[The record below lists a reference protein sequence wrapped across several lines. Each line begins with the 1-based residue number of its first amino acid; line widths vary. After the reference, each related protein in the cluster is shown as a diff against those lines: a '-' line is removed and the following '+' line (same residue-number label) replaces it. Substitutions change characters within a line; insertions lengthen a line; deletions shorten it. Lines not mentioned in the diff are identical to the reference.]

1 MKLVV
6 NEHNVFVIIIVTL
19 LTSLVL
25 VPIVKK
31 IATHVGA
38 MDQPNAR
45 KIHKIPMPRL
55 GGLAIYLA
63 FLFGY
68 ILYGEVSTQ
77 MLSILIGSFLLVLV
91 GFIDDIN
98 PVKARYKLIVQ
109 IIAATIVV
117 VYGDLSFT
125 EISILGNKI
134 YFSKIVGSLLS
145 IIFIVAITN
154 AINLID
160 GLDGLATGISSI
172 YFLTIAIIAFILNRI
187 GGLDVIISLIMLGAT
202 LGFLIHNFPPAKIFM
217 GDSGS
222 LFLGFMISVIA
233 LLGYKVTTFTSLI
246 VPILILAIPIFDTIF
261 AILRRLLKGQNIGVA
276 DKEHFHHQLL
286 KMRYSP
292 TKSILIIYAI
302 DIAFA
307 AVSIFYI
314 LGDNQIAIAIYV
326 ILMILLL
333 FVILKTD
340 ILFEH
345 KKKNKNITEV
355 VISNKKN
362 RGKKNKRKKH
372 KKKCKSKK
380 KTKK

>member
-1 MKLVV
+1 MDLVV
-6 NEHNVFVIIIVTL
+6 NGHNVFVIVIVTFL
-19 LTSLVL
+19 ASLIL

-31 IATHVGA
+31 VAIYINA
-38 MDQPNAR
+38 MDEPNER
-45 KIHKIPMPRL
+45 KIHKVPMPRL

-63 FLFGY
+63 FLLGY
-68 ILYGEVSTQ
+68 MLYGEISTQ
-77 MLSILIGSFLLVLV
+77 MLSILIGSFLLILV
-91 GFIDDIN
+91 GIIDDIHS
-98 PVKARYKLIVQ
+98 VKARYKLIVQ
-109 IIAATIVV
+109 IAAAAIVV
-117 VYGDLSFT
+117 LYGDLSFS
-125 EISILGNKI
+125 EISIFGYRIFFNEI
-134 YFSKIVGSLLS
+134 FGSLLS
-145 IIFIVAITN
+145 ILFIVAITN

-160 GLDGLATGISSI
+160 GLDGLASGISSI

-187 GGLDVIISLIMLGAT
+187 GGLDVIISLIMLGST
-202 LGFLIHNFPPAKIFM
+202 LGFLFHNFPPAKIFM
-217 GDSGS
+217 GDTGS
-222 LFLGFMISVIA
+222 LFLGFMISIIA

-246 VPILILAIPIFDTIF
+246 VPIIILAIPIFDTVF

-286 KMRYSP
+286 KMKYSP

-345 KKKNKNITEV
+345 KKKSENVTEV
-355 VISNKKN
+355 LVNNEKN
-362 RGKKNKRKKH
+362 QKGKSKKRKKRKH
-372 KKKCKSKK
+372 S
-380 KTKK
+380 

>member
-1 MKLVV
+1 MNLVV
-6 NEHNVFVIIIVTL
+6 NEHNVFVIVIVTL
-19 LTSLVL
+19 LTSLIL

-31 IATHVGA
+31 IAIHVNA
-38 MDQPNAR
+38 MDEPNAR
-45 KIHKIPMPRL
+45 KIHKVPMPRL

-63 FLFGY
+63 FLLGY
-68 ILYGEVSTQ
+68 MLYGEVSTQ
-77 MLSILIGSFLLVLV
+77 MLSILIGGFLLILI

-98 PVKARYKLIVQ
+98 SVPARYKLIVQ

-117 VYGDLSFT
+117 LYGDLSFT
-125 EISILGNKI
+125 EVSLLGHKI
-134 YFSKIVGSLLS
+134 YFNAFWGSLSS

-160 GLDGLATGISSI
+160 GLDGLAAGISSI

-202 LGFLIHNFPPAKIFM
+202 LGFLVHNFPPAKIFM

-246 VPILILAIPIFDTIF
+246 VPIVILAIPIFDTIF
-261 AILRRLLKGQNIGVA
+261 AILRRIIKGQNIGVA

-314 LGDNQIAIAIYV
+314 LGDNQIAIAIYIV
-326 ILMILLL
+326 LMILLL
-333 FVILKTD
+333 FVVLKTD
-340 ILFEH
+340 ILFDH
-345 KKKNKNITEV
+345 
-355 VISNKKN
+355 
-362 RGKKNKRKKH
+362 
-372 KKKCKSKK
+372 SKK
-380 KTKK
+380 KQVIENEKKPKNVKGKNREKKKRKRKHS